1 MISPA
6 AINKAVAAIRGKNNA
21 TENII
26 NKQKTPI
33 TNHEDSSTMLGQSID
48 LISTTRDVAGSNSL
62 MQHTYSNET
71 LATGHNQTGND
82 MNIMNSLQS
91 SQ

>member
-1 MISPA
+1 
-6 AINKAVAAIRGKNNA
+6 
-21 TENII
+21 
-26 NKQKTPI
+26 
-33 TNHEDSSTMLGQSID
+33 MLGQSLD

-71 LATGHNQTGND
+71 LATGQNLTGND

-91 SQ
+91 SQEVIIKKQNNSR